1 MESTN
6 YVVGF
11 TLAMTVLVALTL
23 SSLFYGTK
31 DQVAQNEDVF
41 NKRAILSAISAKLD
55 KPVAD
60 FSDAD
65 VLALFEENVEQ
76 KVLNMN
82 GEAVDG
88 IKAEKVDMAKE
99 AKKPV
104 EDRQLPLFIY
114 NSGGE
119 KIYIVAVRGNG
130 LWNAIW
136 GNVALQSDFTT
147 VVGASFDHAGETPG
161 LGAEIKDNPGFAK
174 QFGGKKIYKD
184 GEYVSVGVIKGGAKD
199 LAYEVD
205 GLSGATVTA
214 DGVDEMLYRGIKYY
228 EPYFGKAKG

>member
-60 FSDAD
+60 FSDQD
-65 VLALFEENVEQ
+65 VLSLFEEKVEQ
-76 KVLNMN
+76 KVLDMS
-82 GEAVDG
+82 GEAIDG
-88 IKAEKVDMAKE
+88 IMAEKVDMAKE

-119 KIYIVAVRGNG
+119 KIYIVSVRGNG

-214 DGVDEMLYRGIKYY
+214 DGVDEMLFRGIKYY

>member
-11 TLAMTVLVALTL
+11 TLAMTVIVALTL

-55 KPVAD
+55 KPVSD

-65 VLALFEENVEQ
+65 VLSLFEEKVEQ
-76 KVLNMN
+76 KVLDMD

-88 IKAEKVDMAKE
+88 IMAEKVDMAKE
-99 AKKPV
+99 AKKAV
-104 EDRQLPLFIY
+104 ENRQLPLFIY

-119 KIYIVAVRGNG
+119 KIYIVSVRGNG

-136 GNVALQSDFTT
+136 GNVALKSDFTT

-228 EPYFGKAKG
+228 EPYFGKVKG